1 MIGSPNSQ
9 FDMFPQEMSFDDDA
23 SGYRVQRLEDLL
35 QLRKIY
41 RNCLRAEYLLRLE
54 TPIYEEIKEQSNLSL
69 YSGEERE
76 EIEKQVLNR
85 TLETIAEM
93 QVTSDQLKV
102 CEIGEQLM
110 KCEAWLSR
118 RDGGSCHPIF
128 RCSSRR
134 KWQRMSRCRLR
145 IRSIGMPSCCR
156 IV

>member
-1 MIGSPNSQ
+1 MDGRPNSQ
-9 FDMFPQEMSFDDDA
+9 LDLFPQEMSFDDDA

-54 TPIYEEIKEQSNLSL
+54 TPIYDEIKDQCNLSL

-102 CEIGEQLM
+102 CEMGEWSM
-110 KCEAWLSR
+110 KCEEWLSR
-118 RDGGSCHPIF
+118 QDGDSCHPIS
-128 RCSSRR
+128 RHSSPK
-134 KWQRMSRCRLR
+134 KWPRM
-145 IRSIGMPSCCR
+145 
-156 IV
+156 